1 MSRLVM
7 HVQSLSLTDAPREL
21 NRKTTDSKFPLL
33 WDTAEYQ
40 RGSDYN
46 QAMSQNIQAQSYPR
60 VEQVTKDN
68 IYVQLLLHIGLV
80 GMVVGGILLGIGLN
94 EATTIAGARSLL
106 LGPTLIGIGATSV
119 LLWIAVKALLHKK

>member
-1 MSRLVM
+1 
-7 HVQSLSLTDAPREL
+7 
-21 NRKTTDSKFPLL
+21 
-33 WDTAEYQ
+33 
-40 RGSDYN
+40 
-46 QAMSQNIQAQSYPR
+46 MSQNIQAQSYPR